1 MAARTPMPHRATGA
15 GMGPAPGT
23 DLPARPKGWHDGIMA
38 VADDETDGLAD
49 RAHSLEQALLASILS
64 TVPDALIVIDRS
76 GRIVSFSAAA
86 QRMFDYAES
95 DVLGENISIL
105 MPSPDRE
112 RHAGYIRHYLDTGE
126 RRIIGIGRL
135 TSARRRD
142 GSTFP
147 IELSVGEV
155 DMGGRRLF
163 TGFIRDLTERQQAER
178 RVADLQAE
186 LAHAGRVTAMGTLA
200 SALAHELNQP
210 LTAIANY
217 MEAARDLLAAP
228 GAPDRALLAEA
239 MDESARQALRAGEI
253 IRSLREFIR
262 RGETLRQPE
271 PLRTLLAEGAAL
283 AFIGMDSRGIDM
295 DVHIDRR
302 VDRVLVNRVQLQ
314 QVVINLVKN
323 AMEAM
328 QDRPVRILRLTAAP
342 DADGRV
348 EVVVADS
355 GPGLDPAMSRT
366 LFTPFSTSKPAGMG
380 VGLSIS
386 QTIIEGHGGRIW
398 ATPSSWGGTAFHFT
412 LDAVDDA

>member
-1 MAARTPMPHRATGA
+1 
-15 GMGPAPGT
+15 
-23 DLPARPKGWHDGIMA
+23 MA
-38 VADDETDGLAD
+38 VADDESDALTD
-49 RAHSLEQALLASILS
+49 AHSLEQALLGSILA
-64 TVPDALIVIDRS
+64 TIPDALIVIDMR

-86 QRMFDYAES
+86 QRMFQYAET
-95 DVLGENISIL
+95 DVLGENISML

-112 RHAGYIRHYLDTGE
+112 RHDGYIGHYIDTGE
-126 RRIIGIGRL
+126 KRIIGIGRL
-135 TSARRRD
+135 TAARRRD

-155 DMGGRRLF
+155 NDQGQRLF

-217 MEAARDLLAAP
+217 MEAGRDLLAAP
-228 GAPDRALLAEA
+228 GDLDRAMLGEA

-253 IRSLREFIR
+253 IRSLREFIK

-271 PLRTLLAEGAAL
+271 PLRGLLAEGAAL
-283 AFIGMDSRGIDM
+283 AFIGTDSRGIDM
-295 DVHIDRR
+295 DVQVDRQ
-302 VDRVLVNRVQLQ
+302 VDRVLANRVQLQ
-314 QVVINLVKN
+314 QVIINLVRN
-323 AMEAM
+323 AVDAM
-328 QDRPVRILRLTAAP
+328 HDSPARILRLTAAP
-342 DADGRV
+342 ADDGKV
-348 EVVVADS
+348 EVVIADS

-366 LFTPFSTSKPAGMG
+366 LFTPFTTTKANGMG

-386 QTIIEGHGGRIW
+386 QTIVEGHGGRIW
-398 ATPSSWGGTAFHFT
+398 ATPSQWGGTAFHFT
-412 LDAVDDA
+412 LDRADDES

>member
-1 MAARTPMPHRATGA
+1 
-15 GMGPAPGT
+15 
-23 DLPARPKGWHDGIMA
+23 MA
-38 VADDETDGLAD
+38 VADDNDIEGLSE
-49 RAHSLEQALLASILS
+49 REHSLEQALLGSILA
-64 TVPDALIVIDRS
+64 TVPDALIVIDMA

-86 QRMFDYAES
+86 QRMFQYAES
-95 DVLGENISIL
+95 DVLGENISML

-112 RHAGYIRHYLDTGE
+112 RHDGYISHYLDTGE
-126 RRIIGIGRL
+126 KRIIGIGRL

-155 DMGGRRLF
+155 HDQGRRLF

-186 LAHAGRVTAMGTLA
+186 LSHASRVTAMGTLA

-217 MEAARDLLAAP
+217 LEAGRDLLDADGP
-228 GAPDRALLAEA
+228 VDREMLREA

-253 IRSLREFIR
+253 IRSLREFIK
-262 RGETLRQPE
+262 RGETMRQPE
-271 PLRTLLAEGAAL
+271 SLRELLAEGAAL

-295 DVHIDRR
+295 DISVDRR

-314 QVVINLVKN
+314 QVIINLIKN

-328 QDRPVRILRLTAAP
+328 AHSPARILRLSAAP
-342 DADGRV
+342 ADDGRV
-348 EVVVADS
+348 EVIVADS
-355 GPGLDPAMSRT
+355 GTGLDPDMSRT
-366 LFTPFSTSKPAGMG
+366 LFMPFTTSKPSGMG

-386 QTIIEGHGGRIW
+386 QTIVEGHGGRIW
-398 ATPSSWGGTAFHFT
+398 AQPSQWGGTAFHFT
-412 LDAVDDA
+412 LDRAD

>member
-1 MAARTPMPHRATGA
+1 
-15 GMGPAPGT
+15 MG
-23 DLPARPKGWHDGIMA
+23 
-38 VADDETDGLAD
+38 VADDETDGLTQ
-49 RAHSLEQALLASILS
+49 REHSLEQALLGSILA
-64 TVPDALIVIDRS
+64 TVPDALIVIDMR
-76 GRIVSFSAAA
+76 GAIVSFSAAA
-86 QRMFDYAES
+86 QRMFQYAES
-95 DVLGENISIL
+95 DVLGENISML

-112 RHAGYIRHYLDTGE
+112 RHDGYIDHYLTTGE

-155 DMGGRRLF
+155 QDQGRRLF

-186 LAHAGRVTAMGTLA
+186 LSHASRVTAMGTLA

-217 MEAARDLLAAP
+217 LEAGRDLLDGQ
-228 GAPDRALLAEA
+228 GAVDREMLREA
-239 MDESARQALRAGEI
+239 MAEGAKQALRAGEI
-253 IRSLREFIR
+253 IRSLREFIK
-262 RGETLRQPE
+262 RGETVRQPE
-271 PLRTLLAEGAAL
+271 PLRGLLAEGAAL
-283 AFIGMDSRGIDM
+283 AFIGANSRGIDM
-295 DVHIDRR
+295 DISVDRR

-314 QVVINLVKN
+314 QVIINLVKN
-323 AMEAM
+323 AVEAM
-328 QDRPVRILRLTAAP
+328 ASSPARILRLSAMP
-342 DADGRV
+342 IEDGRV

-355 GPGLDPAMSRT
+355 GTGLDPDMSRT
-366 LFTPFSTSKPAGMG
+366 LFTPFTTTKASGMG

-398 ATPSSWGGTAFHFT
+398 AQPSPWGGTEFHFT
-412 LDAVDDA
+412 LDAADEA

>member
-1 MAARTPMPHRATGA
+1 
-15 GMGPAPGT
+15 
-23 DLPARPKGWHDGIMA
+23 MA
-38 VADDETDGLAD
+38 VADDDTEGLIE
-49 RAHSLEQALLASILS
+49 REHSLEQALLGSILA
-64 TVPDALIVIDRS
+64 TVPDALIVIDMA

-86 QRMFDYAES
+86 QRMFQYAET
-95 DVLGENISIL
+95 DVLGENISML

-112 RHAGYIRHYLDTGE
+112 RHDGYIDHYLSTGE
-126 RRIIGIGRL
+126 KRIIGIGRL

-155 DMGGRRLF
+155 QDRGQRLF

-186 LAHAGRVTAMGTLA
+186 LSHASRVTAMGTLA

-217 MEAARDLLAAP
+217 LEAGRDLLDADGP
-228 GAPDRALLAEA
+228 VDREMLREA

-253 IRSLREFIR
+253 IRSLREFIK
-262 RGETLRQPE
+262 RGETMRQPE
-271 PLRTLLAEGAAL
+271 SLRELLAEGAAL

-295 DVHIDRR
+295 DISVDRR
-302 VDRVLVNRVQLQ
+302 VNNVLVNRVQLQ
-314 QVVINLVKN
+314 QVIINLIKN

-328 QDRPVRILRLTAAP
+328 AHSPARILRLSAAP
-342 DADGRV
+342 AEDGRV
-348 EVVVADS
+348 EVIVADS
-355 GPGLDPAMSRT
+355 GTGLDPDMSRT
-366 LFTPFSTSKPAGMG
+366 LFMPFTTSKPSGMG

-386 QTIIEGHGGRIW
+386 QTIVEGHGGRIW
-398 ATPSSWGGTAFHFT
+398 AQPSQWGGTAFHFT
-412 LDAVDDA
+412 LDRAD

>member
-1 MAARTPMPHRATGA
+1 M
-15 GMGPAPGT
+15 
-23 DLPARPKGWHDGIMA
+23 MA
-38 VADDETDGLAD
+38 VADDDDEMEGLSE
-49 RAHSLEQALLASILS
+49 REHSLEQALLGSILA
-64 TVPDALIVIDRS
+64 TVPDALIVIDMA

-86 QRMFDYAES
+86 QRMFQYAES
-95 DVLGENISIL
+95 DVLGENISML

-112 RHAGYIRHYLDTGE
+112 RHDGYIDHYLSTGE
-126 RRIIGIGRL
+126 KRIIGIGRL

-155 DMGGRRLF
+155 HDRGQRLF

-186 LAHAGRVTAMGTLA
+186 LSHASRVTAMGTLA

-217 MEAARDLLAAP
+217 LEAGRDLLDADGP
-228 GAPDRALLAEA
+228 VDREMLREA

-253 IRSLREFIR
+253 IRSLREFIK
-262 RGETLRQPE
+262 RGETMRQPE
-271 PLRTLLAEGAAL
+271 SLRELLAEGAAL

-295 DVHIDRR
+295 DISVDRR
-302 VDRVLVNRVQLQ
+302 VNNVLVNRVQLQ
-314 QVVINLVKN
+314 QVIINLIKN

-328 QDRPVRILRLTAAP
+328 AHSPARILRLSAAP
-342 DADGRV
+342 AEDGRV
-348 EVVVADS
+348 EVIVADS
-355 GPGLDPAMSRT
+355 GTGLDPDMSRT
-366 LFTPFSTSKPAGMG
+366 LFTPFTTSKPSGMG

-386 QTIIEGHGGRIW
+386 QTIVEGHGGRIW
-398 ATPSSWGGTAFHFT
+398 AQPSQWGGTAFHFT
-412 LDAVDDA
+412 LDRAD

>member
-1 MAARTPMPHRATGA
+1 M
-15 GMGPAPGT
+15 
-23 DLPARPKGWHDGIMA
+23 MA
-38 VADDETDGLAD
+38 VADDDDEMEGLSE
-49 RAHSLEQALLASILS
+49 REHSLEQALLGSILA
-64 TVPDALIVIDRS
+64 TVPDALIVIDMA

-86 QRMFDYAES
+86 QRMFQYAES
-95 DVLGENISIL
+95 DVLGENISML

-112 RHAGYIRHYLDTGE
+112 RHDGYISHYLGTGE
-126 RRIIGIGRL
+126 KRIIGIGRL

-155 DMGGRRLF
+155 QDRGQRLF

-186 LAHAGRVTAMGTLA
+186 LSHASRVTAMGTLA

-217 MEAARDLLAAP
+217 LEAGRDLIDGDAP
-228 GAPDRALLAEA
+228 VDREMLREA

-253 IRSLREFIR
+253 IRSLREFIK
-262 RGETLRQPE
+262 RGETMRQPE
-271 PLRTLLAEGAAL
+271 PLRGLLAEGAAL

-295 DVHIDRR
+295 DISIDRR
-302 VDRVLVNRVQLQ
+302 VDKVLVNRVQLQ
-314 QVVINLVKN
+314 QVIINLIKN

-328 QDRPVRILRLTAAP
+328 ASSPARILRLSAAP
-342 DADGRV
+342 AEDGRV
-348 EVVVADS
+348 AVIVADS
-355 GPGLDPAMSRT
+355 GTGLDPDMSRT
-366 LFTPFSTSKPAGMG
+366 LFTPFTTTKPSGMG

-386 QTIIEGHGGRIW
+386 QTIVEGHGGRIW
-398 ATPSSWGGTAFHFT
+398 AQPSQWGGTAFHFT
-412 LDAVDDA
+412 LDRAD

>member
-1 MAARTPMPHRATGA
+1 
-15 GMGPAPGT
+15 
-23 DLPARPKGWHDGIMA
+23 MA
-38 VADDETDGLAD
+38 VADDESDALTD
-49 RAHSLEQALLASILS
+49 AHSLEQALLGSILA
-64 TVPDALIVIDRS
+64 TIPDALIVIDMR

-86 QRMFDYAES
+86 QRMFQYSEA
-95 DVLGENISIL
+95 DVLGENISML

-112 RHAGYIRHYLDTGE
+112 RHDGYIGHYIDTGE

-135 TSARRRD
+135 TAARRRD

-155 DMGGRRLF
+155 NDQGQRLF

-217 MEAARDLLAAP
+217 MEAGRDLLAVP
-228 GAPDRALLAEA
+228 GDLDRAMLGEA

-253 IRSLREFIR
+253 IRSLREFIK

-271 PLRTLLAEGAAL
+271 PLRSLLAEGAAL
-283 AFIGMDSRGIDM
+283 AFIGTDSRGIDM
-295 DVHIDRR
+295 DVQ
-302 VDRVLVNRVQLQ
+302 VDRHVDLVLANRVQLQ
-314 QVVINLVKN
+314 QVIINLVRN
-323 AMEAM
+323 AVDAM
-328 QDRPVRILRLTAAP
+328 QDSPARILRLTAAP
-342 DADGRV
+342 ADDGKV

-355 GPGLDPAMSRT
+355 GPGLDPTMSRT
-366 LFTPFSTSKPAGMG
+366 LFTPFTTTKANGMG

-386 QTIIEGHGGRIW
+386 QTIVEGHGGRIW
-398 ATPSSWGGTAFHFT
+398 ATPSQWGGTAFHFT
-412 LDAVDDA
+412 LDRADDLS

>member
-1 MAARTPMPHRATGA
+1 
-15 GMGPAPGT
+15 
-23 DLPARPKGWHDGIMA
+23 MA
-38 VADDETDGLAD
+38 VADDDDMEGLSE
-49 RAHSLEQALLASILS
+49 REHSLEQALLGSILA
-64 TVPDALIVIDRS
+64 TVPDALIVIDMR

-86 QRMFDYAES
+86 QRMFQYAES
-95 DVLGENISIL
+95 DVLGENISML

-112 RHAGYIRHYLDTGE
+112 RHDGYISHYIDTGE
-126 RRIIGIGRL
+126 KRIIGIGRL

-155 DMGGRRLF
+155 QDRGQRLF

-186 LAHAGRVTAMGTLA
+186 LSHATRVTAMGTLA

-217 MEAARDLLAAP
+217 LEAGRDLLDGEGPA
-228 GAPDRALLAEA
+228 DRDLLREA

-253 IRSLREFIR
+253 IRSLREFIK
-262 RGETLRQPE
+262 RGETMRQPE
-271 PLRTLLAEGAAL
+271 PLRGLLAEGAAL

-295 DVHIDRR
+295 DISIDRR
-302 VDRVLVNRVQLQ
+302 VDKVLVNRVQLQ
-314 QVVINLVKN
+314 QVIINLIKN

-328 QDRPVRILRLTAAP
+328 ASSPARILRLSAAP
-342 DADGRV
+342 ADDGRV
-348 EVVVADS
+348 EIIVADS
-355 GPGLDPAMSRT
+355 GTGLDPDMSRT
-366 LFTPFSTSKPAGMG
+366 LFTPFTTTKPSGMG

-386 QTIIEGHGGRIW
+386 QTIVEGHGGRIW
-398 ATPSSWGGTAFHFT
+398 AQPSQWGGTAFHFT
-412 LDAVDDA
+412 LDSAD